1 MPVAARALE
10 AEVRTYRAHRAELLK
25 EARGKWAL
33 VHDAQILGT
42 YDTQMDAINAGY
54 AKLGNVPF
62 LVKQICRAQ
71 SVYELVSFSVGE

>member
-10 AEVRTYRAHRAELLK
+10 AEVRTYRAHPARAIKQAPGE
-25 EARGKWAL
+25 WAH
-33 VHDAQILGT
+33 VHDPQNLGT
-42 YDTQMDAINAGY
+42 DATQMDAINAGY

-71 SVYELVSFSVGE
+71 SV